1 MNIIGKWK
9 VRELLFPADGGTV
22 SYTPDNLPEGDCA
35 DEIIMMLTNRI
46 EFTEDGLMNTLMRV
60 PEKEENGKFFYDTKV
75 EGEVLGETVDPFAE
89 IPVDENGCLT
99 IAYGTMIL
107 ERV

>member
-60 PEKEENGKFFYDTKV
+60 PEDKIELAKSRVKLWER
-75 EGEVLGETVDPFAE
+75 L
-89 IPVDENGCLT
+89 LT
-99 IAYGTMIL
+99 HSPKYRWMRTD
-107 ERV
+107 V